1 MFAAWNYYLW
11 KLKNNASANIETIY
25 GWFEYNQT
33 LQPNHTSFFYYSHGF
48 YPSLT
53 ESWIST
59 CIYMYIKSLV
69 VLINITVIYLYC
81 QLPVLY
87 VFRTYPKANI
97 CSLFWIKRTRP
108 ILCIWIIFHIHPF
121 NPHEGSLLSCI
132 WFRDTCMRCSNLF
145 VT

>member
-1 MFAAWNYYLW
+1 MFAAWNYYLC

-33 LQPNHTSFFYYSHGF
+33 LKPNHTSFFLLF
-48 YPSLT
+48 
-53 ESWIST
+53 SWILPKFNWKLNKYM
-59 CIYMYIKSLV
+59 YMYIKSLV

-108 ILCIWIIFHIHPF
+108 ILCIWIILHWHPF

-132 WFRDTCMRCSNLF
+132 WFRDTCMKCSNLF

>member
-11 KLKNNASANIETIY
+11 KLENDASANIETMVDLSIIINSKTKS
-25 GWFEYNQT
+25 YN
-33 LQPNHTSFFYYSHGF
+33 FFLLFS
-48 YPSLT
+48 
-53 ESWIST
+53 
-59 CIYMYIKSLV
+59 CILPKFNWKLNKYMYMYIILSGFDKYHSNLS
-69 VLINITVIYLYC
+69 IYC

-108 ILCIWIIFHIHPF
+108 ILCIWIILHWHPF